1 MSYKINWTESPLNC
15 QTPKNWSVWRKME
28 ISIIIPVYN
37 RAQLLERTLRS
48 VVKQSYRPLH
58 VILID
63 NGSTDDSMSLLQ
75 RFKQEQETDGFRV
88 SVGCEEFPG
97 ATSARNKGLD
107 FVDTEWVMFFD
118 SDDEMRPELVA
129 RNADA
134 IRHSPTTDIFYIDV
148 EIRSASGTT
157 VVKWAP
163 SPVGFIYSS
172 IFHSFL
178 STQRYIVRRSV
189 LEKAGRWNPTVKAWN
204 DWELGLRLLLVT
216 DRLKKVKS
224 AVPLVLIHAHGD
236 SITGNSFSEKEGV
249 WEQAVDAAEQ
259 AVRKAGRQDTN
270 RLLCSLEYKRIML
283 AGAYTCEGND
293 AGRKLYRQV
302 MERARGNWLLSAMCR
317 MGYWLLCRHVR
328 GTARIAEQLFRF
340 VKN

>member
-1 MSYKINWTESPLNC
+1 
-15 QTPKNWSVWRKME
+15 ME

-37 RAQLLERTLRS
+37 RAQLLKRTLRS

-63 NGSTDDSMSLLQ
+63 NGSTDNSMELLQ
-75 RFKQEQETDGFRV
+75 RFKQEQETDGFRITVGFEGV
-88 SVGCEEFPG
+88 SG
-97 ATSARNKGLD
+97 AVSARNRGLD
-107 FVDTEWVMFFD
+107 YADTEWVMFFD
-118 SDDEMRPELVA
+118 SDDEMRPELVE
-129 RNADA
+129 RYADA
-134 IRHSPTTDIFYIDV
+134 ICRFPETDIFYTDV
-148 EIRSASGTT
+148 EIRYSDS
-157 VVKWAP
+157 VVIKRSP
-163 SPVGFIYSS
+163 SSNGLIYSS
-172 IFHSFL
+172 IFHSYL
-178 STQRYIVRRSV
+178 STIRYIVRRSI
-189 LEKAGRWNPTVKAWN
+189 LKKAGNWNPSLTGWD
-204 DWELGLRLLLVT
+204 DWELGVRLLLET

-224 AVPLVLIHAHGD
+224 QEPLVLIHAHGD

-249 WEQAVDAAEQ
+249 WEQAVDAAEL

>member
-1 MSYKINWTESPLNC
+1 MLKQE
-15 QTPKNWSVWRKME
+15 ME

-129 RNADA
+129 RYADA

-224 AVPLVLIHAHGD
+224 QEPLVLIHAHGD
-236 SITGNSFSEKEGV
+236 SITGNSFSKKEGV

-259 AVRKAGRQDTN
+259 AVRDSRRKDTN
-270 RLLCSLEYKRIML
+270 RLLCSLEYKRVML
-283 AGAYTCEGND
+283 AGSYTQEGNE
-293 AGRKLYRQV
+293 AGRKLYEQV
-302 MERARGNWLLSAMCR
+302 MERARGNRLLSSMCR
-317 MGYWLLCRHVR
+317 IGYWLLCRRVR
-328 GTARIAEQLFRF
+328 GTARIAERLFRF
-340 VKN
+340 IKN

>member
-1 MSYKINWTESPLNC
+1 
-15 QTPKNWSVWRKME
+15 ME

-48 VVKQSYRPLH
+48 VMKQSYRPLH

-63 NGSTDDSMSLLQ
+63 NGSTDNSMELLQ
-75 RFKQEQETDGFRV
+75 RFKQEQETDGFRITVGFEGV
-88 SVGCEEFPG
+88 SG
-97 ATSARNKGLD
+97 AVSARNRGLD
-107 FVDTEWVMFFD
+107 YADTEWVMFFD
-118 SDDEMRPELVA
+118 SDDEMRPELVE
-129 RNADA
+129 RYADA
-134 IRHSPTTDIFYIDV
+134 ICRFPETDIFYTDV
-148 EIRSASGTT
+148 EIRYSDS
-157 VVKWAP
+157 VVIKRSP
-163 SPVGFIYSS
+163 SSNGLIYSS
-172 IFHSFL
+172 IFHSYL
-178 STQRYIVRRSV
+178 STIRYIVRRSI
-189 LEKAGRWNPTVKAWN
+189 LKKAGNWNPSLTGWD
-204 DWELGLRLLLVT
+204 DWELGLRLLLET

-224 AVPLVLIHAHGD
+224 QVPLVLIHAHGD

-259 AVRKAGRQDTN
+259 AVRKARRQDTN

-302 MERARGNWLLSAMCR
+302 MERARGNRLLSAMCR

>member
-1 MSYKINWTESPLNC
+1 
-15 QTPKNWSVWRKME
+15 ME

-63 NGSTDDSMSLLQ
+63 NGSTDNSMELLQ
-75 RFKQEQETDGFRV
+75 RFKQDQETDGFRI
-88 SVGCEEFPG
+88 SVGLEGVPG
-97 ATSARNKGLD
+97 AVSARNRGLD
-107 FVDTEWVMFFD
+107 YADTEWVMFFD
-118 SDDEMRPELVA
+118 SDDEMRPELVE
-129 RNADA
+129 RYADA
-134 IRHSPTTDIFYIDV
+134 ICRFPEIDIFYTDV
-148 EIRSASGTT
+148 EIRYSDS
-157 VVKWAP
+157 VVIKRSP
-163 SPVGFIYSS
+163 SSNGLIYSS
-172 IFHSFL
+172 IFHSYL
-178 STQRYIVRRSV
+178 STIRYIVRRSI
-189 LEKAGRWNPTVKAWN
+189 LNKAGNWNPSLTGWD
-204 DWELGLRLLLVT
+204 DWELGLRLLLET

-224 AVPLVLIHAHGD
+224 QEPLVLIHAHGD